1 MIKASMSI
9 SSATKRQWFER
20 GARAFGDAA
29 PRYLGQGYC
38 CPICLGI
45 SSSMSMFTVEHVPPD
60 SVGGRPLIL
69 TCQRCN
75 GTAGTTVD
83 WHWSNFTDVEG
94 LMSGSLP
101 EPVTVN
107 LTYEGL
113 KVVAEVSN
121 KGDGYV
127 LRVVEKASKK
137 ANIEQF
143 EDLIKAAIDA
153 GETPSTLNIQMHKSR
168 YREQL
173 LKVSVLRAAYLTG
186 VAMAGYRVITFWN
199 PIRMQILSPET
210 ADPSLSGLM
219 RYERE
224 HAPDRRILGEINKP
238 DYMRCICVGF
248 GRWTVFLPLAA
259 DSVLYRSDELAGQ
272 RFEFS
277 GIPFEWP
284 SEPSFGIE
292 LPSPRRLAA
301 DYKASASAAQDG

>member
-1 MIKASMSI
+1 
-9 SSATKRQWFER
+9 
-20 GARAFGDAA
+20 
-29 PRYLGQGYC
+29 
-38 CPICLGI
+38 
-45 SSSMSMFTVEHVPPD
+45 MSMFTVEHVPPD

-137 ANIEQF
+137 ANI
-143 EDLIKAAIDA
+143 
-153 GETPSTLNIQMHKSR
+153 
-168 YREQL
+168 
-173 LKVSVLRAAYLTG
+173 
-186 VAMAGYRVITFWN
+186 
-199 PIRMQILSPET
+199 PET

-224 HAPDRRILGEINKP
+224 HAPDRRNLGEINKP